1 MIVKTKTMYYMRL
14 ANFRNLFG
22 KKVKTPNGNQK
33 MIYVFTSV
41 GGYKYYRFSDTMNQI
56 NFERYHGQY
65 TTRLVEM
72 QNRITNASLNEWIET
87 TRGFNNISQY
97 RSAIEAL
104 DIRRQIAM
112 DTNMLYELM
121 AVLYLRE
128 DEKNEPISNEFL
140 MEKAKDI
147 RDTMIKS
154 EDSEVF
160 FCEPILKDFLKS
172 LNMSAL
178 NLNILQQNLESQMSA
193 FRQVMNQIQSKIQ
206 PK

>member
-1 MIVKTKTMYYMRL
+1 
-14 ANFRNLFG
+14 
-22 KKVKTPNGNQK
+22 
-33 MIYVFTSV
+33 
-41 GGYKYYRFSDTMNQI
+41 
-56 NFERYHGQY
+56 
-65 TTRLVEM
+65 M

-140 MEKAKDI
+140 LEKAKDI
-147 RDTMIKS
+147 RDTMIKA

-160 FCEPILKDFLKS
+160 FCEPILQDFLKS

>member
-1 MIVKTKTMYYMRL
+1 MYYMRL

-140 MEKAKDI
+140 LEKAKDI
-147 RDTMIKS
+147 RDTMIKA
-154 EDSEVF
+154 EDSGVF
-160 FCEPILKDFLKS
+160 FCEPILQDFLKS

>member
-1 MIVKTKTMYYMRL
+1 MRL

-140 MEKAKDI
+140 LEKAKDI
-147 RDTMIKS
+147 RDTMIKA
-154 EDSEVF
+154 EDSGVF
-160 FCEPILKDFLKS
+160 FCEPILQDFLKS

>member
-1 MIVKTKTMYYMRL
+1 MRL

-140 MEKAKDI
+140 LEKAKDI
-147 RDTMIKS
+147 RDTMIKA

-160 FCEPILKDFLKS
+160 FCEPILQDFLKS

>member
-1 MIVKTKTMYYMRL
+1 MRL

>member
-1 MIVKTKTMYYMRL
+1 
-14 ANFRNLFG
+14 
-22 KKVKTPNGNQK
+22 
-33 MIYVFTSV
+33 
-41 GGYKYYRFSDTMNQI
+41 
-56 NFERYHGQY
+56 
-65 TTRLVEM
+65 M

-87 TRGFNNISQY
+87 TRGFNSINQY

-140 MEKAKDI
+140 LEKAKDI
-147 RDTMIKS
+147 RDTMIKA

-160 FCEPILKDFLKS
+160 FCEPILKEFLNSQDTSQLKWI
-172 LNMSAL
+172 L
-178 NLNILQQNLESQMSA
+178 LQQNLESQVRI
-193 FRQVMNQIQSKIQ
+193 FKEVMKQIQSKTQ

>member
-1 MIVKTKTMYYMRL
+1 MKVL
-14 ANFRNLFG
+14 SNFSNLFG

-140 MEKAKDI
+140 LEKAKDI

-178 NLNILQQNLESQMSA
+178 NLNILQINLESQMSA

>member
-1 MIVKTKTMYYMRL
+1 MKF
-14 ANFRNLFG
+14 ASFRNLFG
-22 KKVKTPNGNQK
+22 KKVKTPIGNQK

-41 GGYKYYRFSDTMNQI
+41 GGYKYYRFSDTMNHI
-56 NFERYHGQY
+56 NFERYHAQY

-87 TRGFNNISQY
+87 TRGFNSINQY

-140 MEKAKDI
+140 LEKAKDI
-147 RDTMIKS
+147 RDTMIKA
-154 EDSEVF
+154 ENSEVF
-160 FCEPILKDFLKS
+160 FCEPILKEFLNSQDTSQLKWS
-172 LNMSAL
+172 L
-178 NLNILQQNLESQMSA
+178 LQQNLESQVRI
-193 FRQVMNQIQSKIQ
+193 FKEVMNQIQSKTQ
-206 PK
+206 LN

>member
-1 MIVKTKTMYYMRL
+1 MKMMYYMKF

-22 KKVKTPNGNQK
+22 KKVKTPIGNQK

-56 NFERYHGQY
+56 NFERYHAQY

-87 TRGFNNISQY
+87 TRGFNSINQY

-104 DIRRQIAM
+104 DIRRQIAL

-140 MEKAKDI
+140 LEKAKDI
-147 RDTMIKS
+147 RDTMIKA

-160 FCEPILKDFLKS
+160 FCEPILKEFLNS
-172 LNMSAL
+172 QDMSAL

-193 FRQVMNQIQSKIQ
+193 FRQVMKQIQSKTQ

>member
-1 MIVKTKTMYYMRL
+1 MKNPFKNI
-14 ANFRNLFG
+14 FG
-22 KKVKTPNGNQK
+22 KKIKTPNGNQK

-41 GGYKYYRFSDTMNQI
+41 GGYKYYRFSDTMSQI
-56 NFERYHGQY
+56 NFERYHAQY

-72 QNRITNASLNEWIET
+72 QNRITNASFAEWIET
-87 TRGFNNISQY
+87 TRTFNNISQY
-97 RSAIEAL
+97 RSAVEAL

-140 MEKAKDI
+140 LEKAKDI
-147 RDTMIKS
+147 RDTLTVA

-160 FCEPILKDFLKS
+160 FCEPILQEF
-172 LNMSAL
+172 L
-178 NLNILQQNLESQMSA
+178 NLQDISQSNLIISVQNLE
-193 FRQVMNQIQSKIQ
+193 RQVEIFNKVMKEIQRKTQ
-206 PK
+206 GN

>member
-1 MIVKTKTMYYMRL
+1 MKNPFKNI
-14 ANFRNLFG
+14 FC
-22 KKVKTPNGNQK
+22 KKIKTPNGNQK

-41 GGYKYYRFSDTMNQI
+41 GGYKYYRFSDTMSQI
-56 NFERYHGQY
+56 NFERYHAQY

-72 QNRITNASLNEWIET
+72 QNRITNASFAEWIET
-87 TRGFNNISQY
+87 TRTFNNINQY
-97 RSAIEAL
+97 RSAVEAL

-140 MEKAKDI
+140 LEKAKDI
-147 RDTMIKS
+147 RDTLTVA

-160 FCEPILKDFLKS
+160 FCEPILQEF
-172 LNMSAL
+172 L
-178 NLNILQQNLESQMSA
+178 NLQDISQSNLIISVQNLERQMEI
-193 FRQVMNQIQSKIQ
+193 FNKVMKQIQLKTQ
-206 PK
+206 VN

>member
-1 MIVKTKTMYYMRL
+1 MRL

-160 FCEPILKDFLKS
+160 FCEPILQDFLKS